1 MKSLEIDFFFSF
13 RSPWSYLA
21 VPRMLELQ
29 RDYTAK
35 VSLRVVDPIYIRYN
49 EFFDKVHEK
58 WLSYFLVDLIR
69 HVEYLGMPLGPPRPD
84 PINSDLPADSP
95 GHPVLQLNPLGIA
108 AEALGKGVEFAREIS
123 AMVWDGTVD
132 GWNTGGHIEE
142 ATERAGLTLSA
153 IEKWIADNAAQ
164 WPEELAANN
173 AALEEHH
180 WGVPTMVFNN
190 EPFFG
195 QDRIELLRWRLE
207 KNGLQR
213 RTEVDREGTLTQT
226 RKTEVS

>member
-1 MKSLEIDFFFSF
+1 MKPPEIDFFFSF

-21 VPRMLELQ
+21 VPRMLQLQ
-29 RDYTAK
+29 TDYAAK
-35 VSLRVVDPIYIRYN
+35 VNLRVVDPIYIRYN
-49 EFFDKVHEK
+49 EFFDKAHEK
-58 WLSYFLVDLIR
+58 WLSYFVIDLMR
-69 HVEYLGMPLGPPRPD
+69 HVEYLGMPFGLPRPD
-84 PINSDLPADSP
+84 PINSNLPPDSP
-95 GHPVLQLNPLGIA
+95 DHAVLQLNPLGIA
-108 AEALGKGVEFAREIS
+108 AEALGKGVQFAREIS

-132 GWNTGGHIEE
+132 GWNTGDHIAK

-153 IEKWIADNAAQ
+153 IERWIADNAAR
-164 WPEELAANN
+164 WPQELAANN

-207 KNGLQR
+207 QHGLQR
-213 RTEVDREGTLTQT
+213 RKAVE
-226 RKTEVS
+226 

>member
-1 MKSLEIDFFFSF
+1 MKNGAEEMKPLEIDFFFSF

-29 RDYTAK
+29 THYTAK
-35 VSLRVVDPIYIRYN
+35 VNLRVVDPIYIRYN
-49 EFFDKVHEK
+49 EFFDKAHEK
-58 WLSYFLVDLIR
+58 WFPYFVIDLMR
-69 HVEYLGMPLGPPRPD
+69 HVEYLGMPFGLPRPD

-95 GHPVLQLNPLGIA
+95 DHAVLQLNPLGIA

-132 GWNTGGHIEE
+132 GWNTGDHIEK

-153 IEKWIADNAAQ
+153 IEKWIAENAAR

-207 KNGLQR
+207 KNGSQR
-213 RTEVDREGTLTQT
+213 RTAVE
-226 RKTEVS
+226 

>member
-1 MKSLEIDFFFSF
+1 MKPLEVDFFFSF

-21 VPRMLELQ
+21 VPRMFELQ

-35 VSLRVVDPIYIRYN
+35 VNLRVVDPIYIRYN

-58 WLSYFLVDLIR
+58 WLSYFLIDLMR
-69 HVEYLGMPLGPPRPD
+69 HVEYLGIPLGPPRPD
-84 PINSDLPADSP
+84 PINNTLPADSP
-95 GHPVLQLNPLGIA
+95 DHTVLQLNPLGID
-108 AEALGKGVEFAREIS
+108 AEALGKGVAFAREIS

-132 GWNTGGHIEE
+132 GWNTGDHIEK
-142 ATERAGLTLSA
+142 ATERAGLAFSDIETWLA
-153 IEKWIADNAAQ
+153 DHAEKW
-164 WPEELAANN
+164 PEQLAANN

-207 KNGLQR
+207 KNGLKR
-213 RTEVDREGTLTQT
+213 RTEVD
-226 RKTEVS
+226 

>member
-1 MKSLEIDFFFSF
+1 MKDGTRTMKPLEIDFFFSF

-29 RDYTAK
+29 TDYTAE
-35 VSLRVVDPIYIRYN
+35 VNLRVVDPIYIRYN
-49 EFFDKVHEK
+49 EFFDKAHEK
-58 WLSYFLVDLIR
+58 WLPYFIVDLIR
-69 HVEYLGMPLGPPRPD
+69 NVEYLGMPFGLPRPD

-95 GHPVLQLNPLGIA
+95 DHPVLQLNPLGIA

-132 GWNTGGHIEE
+132 GWNTGDHIEK
-142 ATERAGLTLSA
+142 ATERAGLALSA
-153 IEKWIADNAAQ
+153 IERWIADNAAR
-164 WPEELAANN
+164 WPEELATNN

-190 EPFFG
+190 EAFFG

-213 RTEVDREGTLTQT
+213 RTEVG
-226 RKTEVS
+226 